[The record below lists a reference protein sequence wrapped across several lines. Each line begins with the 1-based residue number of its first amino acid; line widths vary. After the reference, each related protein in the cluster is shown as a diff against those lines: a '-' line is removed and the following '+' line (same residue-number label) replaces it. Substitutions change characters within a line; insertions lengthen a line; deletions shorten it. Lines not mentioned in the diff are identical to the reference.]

1 MKINYYKQL
10 KRENSIL
17 LTIINKYN
25 IIIDHEPLYINFKN
39 NSNDKEIKLNIVNT
53 PHRKDMNFIVNF

>member
-10 KRENSIL
+10 KKENSIL
-17 LTIINKYN
+17 LSIINKYTN
-25 IIIDHEPLYINFKN
+25 VDHEPLYINFKN

>member
-10 KRENSIL
+10 KKENYIL
-17 LTIINKYN
+17 LSIINKYTN
-25 IIIDHEPLYINFKN
+25 IDTEPLYINFKN